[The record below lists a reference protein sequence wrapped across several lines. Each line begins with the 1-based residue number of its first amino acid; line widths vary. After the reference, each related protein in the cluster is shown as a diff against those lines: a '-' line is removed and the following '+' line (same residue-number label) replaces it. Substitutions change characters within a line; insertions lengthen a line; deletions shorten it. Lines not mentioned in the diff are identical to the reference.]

1 MVNVGLSWSSML
13 GVVLVVAGASL
24 YFLRSMRPSLARD
37 HDIFFA
43 AVALLCGGIL
53 FFQGWRQDP
62 ILQFGQFLLTG
73 SVIFFAVE
81 SIRLRK
87 VATEQAKRNN
97 PVVDEERPVS
107 RVYRAELDELSPYDE
122 KTVARRIRG
131 SRDRSSEY
139 EDDLEED
146 ISRRPP
152 SRNRPPT
159 NPNGGRPPRNPSTSR
174 RPRPRPEGFNG
185 FRDEP
190 ANSPMDRSG
199 ETGSN
204 RPSRPVESPDY
215 GENFSRHSD
224 ESVTRPPRKRPSVV
238 NDSPRSRPTTPPD
251 DGDYVDYQPIDYSEG
266 EEQDNSSN
274 FDD

>member
-139 EDDLEED
+139 EDDLDED

-152 SRNRPPT
+152 SRNRPPV

-174 RPRPRPEGFNG
+174 RPRPRPEGFDG

-190 ANSPMDRSG
+190 ANPPMDRSG

-215 GENFSRHSD
+215 GDSFARNSD
-224 ESVTRPPRKRPSVV
+224 ESVTRPPENVHQWLM
-238 NDSPRSRPTTPPD
+238 TPP
-251 DGDYVDYQPIDYSEG
+251 VVAPLPLPMMVTT
-266 EEQDNSSN
+266 
-274 FDD
+274 